1 MLTTYQKLWDLFDRR
16 GRLGLLALLLVML
29 LAALVEALAIVAV
42 VPFLS
47 ALKGDSAALPGAW
60 ARLAVG
66 GEGGLPAM
74 GVALAFVVL
83 VVLAIA
89 LKAVAD
95 YAAMAF
101 SAAQSARWSRR
112 LLRVHLNRDYDW
124 FLGQHSANIGY
135 GLLARVQEVV
145 VNSLLPALRI
155 IVSAMVVGCI
165 LAVLVPAAPAVIFL
179 VAAALMAAY
188 SLVFMLLRRRFATLG
203 VEKEQIGALRFRLV
217 GELFAGIKEVK
228 LHGLEAAYHD
238 ATREPF
244 RRFAALI
251 SQRHL
256 FSVLPR
262 YVLEALGFAALA
274 LAVLVLGRREAG
286 LDGVLPLL
294 GLLGFAAFRL
304 LPAVQQVYGNA
315 VSLPMGV
322 AALEALHENLA
333 GGDDA
338 VPAPP
343 APIPLRQ
350 SLQAVDACYAY
361 PDTPHVSAMRLFYFA
376 KAMAARGHQVIL
388 LTGESPAQ
396 PGQGLPAHEV
406 AAAVATHDWSQPLV
420 IPVCEQESSA
430 AALQG
435 SATLPSPLRRLRTA
449 WRLLAGNGI
458 HGQWVRNARSVLA
471 ALTPVFQPDLVWTT
485 FGNTSNLQLGQALS
499 RRVGCPWV
507 ADIKDNWREF
517 IPQGLRHAV
526 AWRFRDVAGLTFN
539 AVLHK
544 EVASAWRKTLPAAI
558 VYSGVS
564 EAFFVRAG
572 EESRT
577 QHQDVLLVG
586 STYSSVHLQKY
597 LSALAQWMDA
607 MPAADREQL
616 RFVYAGSDVQR
627 VNAGLLATPLPCA
640 TLVMA
645 QRPVAELAHMTQ
657 RSLLSSY
664 IASDKGFH
672 HKLLELLVAGRP
684 VVCYPSEHP
693 ESVQLAASIETGFYV
708 CPDTTALI
716 MAFTSAWQHPIAAR
730 QSPQPPAWR
739 WDDMAEGLDAFF
751 ASIMNK
757 ESPPVSSRTVVN
769 AHNQLH

>member
-1 MLTTYQKLWDLFDRR
+1 MLTTYRKLWDLFDRR

-66 GEGGLPAM
+66 GDDGLPAT

-361 PDTPHVSAMRLFYFA
+361 PGTERAAIDHLDLRIEAGSMVALAGRSGAGKSTIADFLMGLLEPASGSLRVDGEALNRQARRAWQASCAYVAQQVFLLDDSIAANIAFGLPEAERDMQA
-376 KAMAARGHQVIL
+376 VAAAARSAALHDFI
-388 LTGESPAQ
+388 
-396 PGQGLPAHEV
+396 QGLPQGYETRVGERGVRLSGGQRQRIGIARALYRDATCLVLDEATNALDPGTEAEILAVLEKIRGSRTIVVIAHRLSSLARCDRVLMIEDGKLV
-406 AAAVATHDWSQPLV
+406 AD
-420 IPVCEQESSA
+420 
-430 AALQG
+430 G
-435 SATLPSPLRRLRTA
+435 S
-449 WRLLAGNGI
+449 
-458 HGQWVRNARSVLA
+458 
-471 ALTPVFQPDLVWTT
+471 F
-485 FGNTSNLQLGQALS
+485 QALLRDNPQF
-499 RRVGCPWV
+499 RRFANTG
-507 ADIKDNWREF
+507 DE
-517 IPQGLRHAV
+517 AV
-526 AWRFRDVAGLTFN
+526 VPAG
-539 AVLHK
+539 
-544 EVASAWRKTLPAAI
+544 
-558 VYSGVS
+558 
-564 EAFFVRAG
+564 
-572 EESRT
+572 
-577 QHQDVLLVG
+577 D
-586 STYSSVHLQKY
+586 
-597 LSALAQWMDA
+597 
-607 MPAADREQL
+607 
-616 RFVYAGSDVQR
+616 
-627 VNAGLLATPLPCA
+627 
-640 TLVMA
+640 
-645 QRPVAELAHMTQ
+645 
-657 RSLLSSY
+657 
-664 IASDKGFH
+664 
-672 HKLLELLVAGRP
+672 
-684 VVCYPSEHP
+684 
-693 ESVQLAASIETGFYV
+693 
-708 CPDTTALI
+708 
-716 MAFTSAWQHPIAAR
+716 
-730 QSPQPPAWR
+730 
-739 WDDMAEGLDAFF
+739 
-751 ASIMNK
+751 
-757 ESPPVSSRTVVN
+757 
-769 AHNQLH
+769 